1 LKKTRLGAEKRVRK
15 KKTMSMNEDGALN
28 YMKNL
33 FEFSDKYYKKICP
46 VEKLKKIRSN
56 QTQHF

>member
-1 LKKTRLGAEKRVRK
+1 
-15 KKTMSMNEDGALN
+15 MSMNEDGALN